1 MKISQKLEYACRAM
15 SQLAKYHDGRTLT
28 RLEDLAQREA
38 VSANFLVQI
47 LNDLRR
53 AGLIESRR
61 GKAGGYLLGR
71 NANLITLR
79 QVVEA
84 VDPALLQCSVTR
96 EGDRAVL
103 DVTDRGPGVP
113 EALQS
118 RIFEPFYRLPGA
130 SEREGGVGL
139 GLSLV
144 KEVAELHKGQIRLE
158 SVSGQGTTAR
168 LWIPLPDEAEAED
181 LLQSTLLHTQK
192 HGARIAG
199 LGRIPG
205 LKAARR
211 AGGELCCP
219 AREGG
224 RAPPRRMAPCPRR

>member
-1 MKISQKLEYACRAM
+1 MA
-15 SQLAKYHDGRTLT
+15 QLAKYHDGRTLT

-96 EGDRAVL
+96 EGD
-103 DVTDRGPGVP
+103 
-113 EALQS
+113 
-118 RIFEPFYRLPGA
+118 
-130 SEREGGVGL
+130 
-139 GLSLV
+139 
-144 KEVAELHKGQIRLE
+144 
-158 SVSGQGTTAR
+158 SGQ
-168 LWIPLPDEAEAED
+168 
-181 LLQSTLLHTQK
+181 SV
-192 HGARIAG
+192 
-199 LGRIPG
+199 
-205 LKAARR
+205 RR
-211 AGGELCCP
+211 AWDQVSSGLQL
-219 AREGG
+219 ALEGITVETLASAQG
-224 RAPPRRMAPCPRR
+224 DPMFYI